1 MHDAAVFRHRTRSG
15 TTYGDEPTR
24 IGPSTRL
31 ARFVREVRQHEHA
44 LLVFTLG
51 RFQATYRAQA
61 LGLLWPMANPTI
73 LMIVMSVFFG
83 IAFPNEVQAYP
94 VFLML
99 GLVPWHFLS
108 HAWTDGTTCFLHH
121 SEVIKR
127 TSVPAYVV
135 ATGTVFSHVFNL
147 GFAALSL
154 LPLIA
159 FYPES
164 FHVSL
169 ALVVLPLVIVFLV
182 ALGLGL
188 ALISAVLNV
197 VFRDVGYIVN
207 SALVVLFWAT
217 PIAYPIDRL
226 PGGWKQAMLLN
237 PMASLIHCIRDVILK
252 GVFPPA
258 SVLSAAAASTLGVL
272 LLAVLIYRRF
282 ETEIADHV

>member
-1 MHDAAVFRHRTRSG
+1 MLEAPVFRHRTRSG
-15 TTYGDEPTR
+15 TTHGDEPAKV
-24 IGPSTRL
+24 GPVARL
-31 ARFVREVRQHEHA
+31 RRFVRELRRHEHA
-44 LLVFTLG
+44 LSVFTMG
-51 RFQATYRAQA
+51 RFRATYRAQA

-83 IAFPNEVQAYP
+83 IAFPSELPAYP

-121 SEVIKR
+121 AEVIKR

-135 ATGTVFSHVFNL
+135 AAGTVFSHVFNL

-159 FYPES
+159 IYPEA

-169 ALVVLPLVIVFLV
+169 SLVVLPLVIVLLI

-226 PGGWKQAMLLN
+226 PGVWKKAMLLN
-237 PMASLIHCIRDVILK
+237 PMASVIHCIRDVVLK
-252 GVFPPA
+252 GEFPPA
-258 SVLSAAAASTLGVL
+258 SVLGAAAASCLG
-272 LLAVLIYRRF
+272 LLALGALIYRRF
-282 ETEIADHV
+282 ESEIADHV

>member
-1 MHDAAVFRHRTRSG
+1 MQEALLFRHRTRSG
-15 TTYGDEPTR
+15 TTHGDEPGR
-24 IGPSTRL
+24 AGPLVRL
-31 ARFVREVRQHEHA
+31 RRFARELRQHQHA
-44 LLVFTLG
+44 LEVFTLG
-51 RFQATYRAQA
+51 RFRATYRAQA

-83 IAFPNEVQAYP
+83 IAFPSDLTAYP

-121 SEVIKR
+121 SAVIKH

-135 ATGTVFSHVFNL
+135 ASGTVFSHVFNL

-159 FYPES
+159 FYPEA
-164 FHVSL
+164 FHVSF
-169 ALVVLPLVIVFLV
+169 ALLVLPLVVVLLV

-226 PGGWKQAMLLN
+226 PGLWKQAMLLN

-252 GVFPPA
+252 GAFPPG
-258 SVLSAAAASTLGVL
+258 SVLGAAALSCLGL
-272 LLAVLIYRRF
+272 LVVGVLIYRRF